1 MKTNRNNI
9 LKKASII
16 SIVGNSLLALL
27 KIITGII
34 SGSLSV
40 LGDGLDSL
48 TDVFISIITLITS
61 IIISKPP
68 DKEHPFGHYRAE
80 TIATSILA
88 FIMLFI
94 GGQLVLSSIDKFF
107 GHNEFQMPGMI
118 AVYVTIFSIA
128 SKLLLSWS
136 QFAFGKKAGSSM
148 LIANGK
154 NMLND
159 VITSSGVLIGLACVF
174 YFNLPVIDKII
185 ALIIGL
191 WIIVSA
197 IRIYWSTINEMME
210 GDADKELYNKIFE
223 AVKCTEGVGNPHRVR
238 IKKIGA
244 LYAIEMD
251 IEVDGNMSVEK
262 AHELTLLI
270 EQKIHQAIENIY
282 DIVIH
287 TEPLGNFEK
296 EERYGLNEHNMQA

>member
-1 MKTNRNNI
+1 MGKNRNNI

-16 SIVGNSLLALL
+16 SIAGNAVLAFA

-94 GGQLVLSSIDKFF
+94 GGQLVLSTIEKIMNHSDF
-107 GHNEFQMPGMI
+107 EMPGMI
-118 AVYVTIFSIA
+118 AVYVTIFSIV

-136 QFAFGKKAGSSM
+136 QFYFGKKAGSSM

-159 VITSSGVLIGLACVF
+159 VITSSGVLIVLACVF
-174 YFNLPVIDKII
+174 FFNLPIIDKII
-185 ALIIGL
+185 AIMIGL
-191 WIIVSA
+191 WIVISA

-210 GDADKELYNKIFE
+210 GDADKELYKKIFE
-223 AVKCTEGVGNPHRVR
+223 TVKTIEGTGNPHRVR

-244 LYAIEMD
+244 LYSIEMD

-270 EQKIHQAIENIY
+270 EDKIHSAIDNIY

-296 EERYGLNEHNMQA
+296 EECYGLNEQNMHF